1 MTHQVLKVE
10 NLSKRYQLGEL
21 GTGNLSW
28 DLERW
33 VAKLRGKQDPFLKIE
48 DAHGFATKYRNDIIW
63 SLNEVNF
70 DIYQGD
76 IVGIIG
82 KNGAGKSTLLKILSK
97 VTSPT
102 NGKISGMGRV
112 ASLLEVGTGFHPE
125 LTGRENIFLNGA
137 ILGMRNKEIKMKFD
151 EIVDFSGIEK
161 YIDTPVKRYSSGMYV
176 RLAFAVAAH
185 LDCEILIIDEVL
197 SVGDIEFQKKCL
209 GKLGTVNKEQGK
221 TILFVSHN
229 MNSIRILC
237 NKGLILEKG
246 QLTYFGDVQNAIQKY
261 TSSIFLQ
268 NSSKSYQ
275 SFLSNECSYL
285 RIQNIVINNQQS
297 GIICLAG
304 GNNSLDFILEG
315 SLLIEKNMS
324 FEFILYDKDLVPLL
338 FYSPGHYEGRVKKYP
353 SGVFSIFENIELPNN
368 INRGEYT
375 ASFYLTEPDVKY
387 HIKYDFAV
395 TINIDGYPTKTGQV
409 FDYNNGK
416 GFLFLP

>member
-261 TSSIFLQ
+261 TSSIFSQ

>member
-1 MTHQVLKVE
+1 MIHQVIKVE
-10 NLSKRYQLGEL
+10 NLSKRYQIGEL

-28 DLERW
+28 DIERW
-33 VAKLRGKQDPFLKIE
+33 VAKLRRKPDPFLKIE
-48 DAHGFATKYRNDIIW
+48 ESIGLVSKNKNDTIW
-63 SLNEVNF
+63 SLKEVSF
-70 DIYQGD
+70 DLFQGD
-76 IVGIIG
+76 IVGVIG

-102 NGKISGMGRV
+102 KGKISGIGRV

-137 ILGMRNKEIKMKFD
+137 ILGMRNKEIKKKFD
-151 EIVDFSGIEK
+151 EIVDFSGIGK

-209 GKLGTVNKEQGK
+209 SKLGDVNKEQGK

-229 MNSIRILC
+229 MNSIRMLC

-246 QLTYFGDVQNAIQKY
+246 QLTYFGDVQNAIHKY
-261 TSSIFLQ
+261 TSSIFSQ
-268 NSSKSYQ
+268 NISKKYL

-285 RIQNIVINNQQS
+285 QLQNVVINNQQS
-297 GIICLAG
+297 GVICLND
-304 GNNSLDFILEG
+304 GNNSLNFILEG
-315 SLLIEKNMS
+315 ILSIEKNMS
-324 FEFILYDKDLVPLL
+324 FEFILYDKDLMPLL
-338 FYSPGHYEGRVKKYP
+338 FYSPGHYEGMVKKYP
-353 SGVFSIFENIELPNN
+353 AGAFSIIENIDLPKN

-375 ASFYLTEPDVKY
+375 ASFYLTEPDIKY

-395 TINIDGYPTKTGQV
+395 TINIDGFPTKTGQV

-416 GFLFLP
+416 GFLFIP

>member
-1 MTHQVLKVE
+1 
-10 NLSKRYQLGEL
+10 
-21 GTGNLSW
+21 
-28 DLERW
+28 
-33 VAKLRGKQDPFLKIE
+33 
-48 DAHGFATKYRNDIIW
+48 
-63 SLNEVNF
+63 
-70 DIYQGD
+70 
-76 IVGIIG
+76 
-82 KNGAGKSTLLKILSK
+82 
-97 VTSPT
+97 
-102 NGKISGMGRV
+102 
-112 ASLLEVGTGFHPE
+112 
-125 LTGRENIFLNGA
+125 
-137 ILGMRNKEIKMKFD
+137 
-151 EIVDFSGIEK
+151 
-161 YIDTPVKRYSSGMYV
+161 
-176 RLAFAVAAH
+176 
-185 LDCEILIIDEVL
+185 L

-229 MNSIRILC
+229 MNSNRILC

-261 TSSIFLQ
+261 TSSIFSQ
-268 NSSKSYQ
+268 NSSKSYL

-297 GIICLAG
+297 GIICLAS

-353 SGVFSIFENIELPNN
+353 AGVFSIFENIELPNN

>member
-137 ILGMRNKEIKMKFD
+137 ILGMRKNEIKNKFE

>member
-338 FYSPGHYEGRVKKYP
+338 FYRPGHYEGRVKKYP